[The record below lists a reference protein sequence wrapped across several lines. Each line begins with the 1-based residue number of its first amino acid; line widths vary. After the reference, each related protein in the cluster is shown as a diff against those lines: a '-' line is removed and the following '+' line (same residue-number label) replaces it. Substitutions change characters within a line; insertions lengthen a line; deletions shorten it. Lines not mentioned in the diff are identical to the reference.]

1 MQQVEFWAL
10 EHNQI
15 DKKQIKK
22 IKQPKSKNAKSWENK
37 HQELSLIME
46 QNKYLE

>member
-1 MQQVEFWAL
+1 MLLKTERQTFMQQVEFWAL

-22 IKQPKSKNAKSWENK
+22 IKQPKSKNAKS
-37 HQELSLIME
+37 
-46 QNKYLE
+46 